1 MSLASHSFVLLL
13 LSSPLAPQAVKP
25 APTAAPAAAR
35 PAPPAVDL
43 AAIAALIEKG
53 ELGPAEQQLRTI
65 LAASGNPAARDLLG
79 VVLARQGQP
88 DEAERQFRQAL
99 AANPALR
106 GARQHLARLY
116 LDQKREAEAIVEL
129 REAAALGPL
138 ERDLGLKLAAA
149 EVAEG
154 HPVLAERQL
163 RSVAERYQSVQALMD
178 LARLQTRQKET
189 SAALSTLRRAL
200 AIAPNSEDVMNAF
213 AQVSLAVRAPVPA
226 LQVLEPLARL
236 CPSVAQYHYM
246 LGIALM
252 QAGDIQAST
261 DALKEA
267 ERLDPGRPFTL
278 VALGLVL
285 NTQKLYGEAKPHL
298 VRSLDLEPD
307 NIEAIAALA
316 EAEEGLGEL
325 PAAEMH
331 AQRALARS
339 GDNAIGNLAL
349 GMVRM
354 KQERYKEACEALAKA
369 LVADPAS
376 PKAPYQLALAW
387 ARRGDEAQ
395 SKKYLEVYRQR
406 VREIDRLLEQ
416 VRAET
421 GISGGMKR

>member
-1 MSLASHSFVLLL
+1 MTLALHRLAILLL
-13 LSSPLAPQAVKP
+13 
-25 APTAAPAAAR
+25 AAPAAPQAAR
-35 PAPPAVDL
+35 PAPTTAPVAAKTAPAVDL
-43 AAIAALIEKG
+43 KPIAALIEKG
-53 ELGPAEQQLRTI
+53 EFGPAEERLRRI
-65 LAASGNPAARDLLG
+65 LAAGGDPAARDLLG
-79 VVLARQGQP
+79 VVLVRQGRP

-99 AANPALR
+99 AASPSLR

-116 LDQKREAEAIVEL
+116 LDQQREAEAIVEL
-129 REAAALGPL
+129 RKAAALGPL

-149 EVAEG
+149 ELADV

-163 RSVAERYQSVQALMD
+163 RSVADRFQSVQALME
-178 LARLQTRQKET
+178 LARLQSRQKET
-189 SAALSTLRRAL
+189 SGALSTLRRAL

-213 AQVSLAVRAPVPA
+213 AQVSLAARAPVPS

-246 LGIALM
+246 LGVALM

-261 DALKEA
+261 EALKEA

-278 VALGLVL
+278 IALGLVL

-307 NIEAIAALA
+307 NIEAMAALA

-339 GDNAIGNLAL
+339 SDHAIGNLAL

-354 KQERYKEACEALAKA
+354 KQERYEEACEALEKA

-387 ARRGDEAQ
+387 ARRGDEAR
-395 SKKYLEVYRQR
+395 SKKYLDVYRQR
-406 VREIDRLLEQ
+406 VRDIDMLLEQ
-416 VRAET
+416 VRAQT